1 MDYSPFEISVTITL
15 KDQLQ
20 KLKEGEMNIFNRID
34 VYGLEPCDVKDYIGV
49 LSSSLQLEG
58 RVNIG
63 FSRPSDD
70 PEVKYLVEN
79 YKSFNF
85 EKSEIRGVGKQ
96 CAIIFHKS
104 KNKF

>member
-1 MDYSPFEISVTITL
+1 MDYNPFEISVTITL

-70 PEVKYLVEN
+70 PEVKYLVE
-79 YKSFNF
+79 FL
-85 EKSEIRGVGKQ
+85 
-96 CAIIFHKS
+96 
-104 KNKF
+104 

>member
-34 VYGLEPCDVKDYIGV
+34 VFGLEPCDVKDYIGV
-49 LSSSLQLEG
+49 LSTSLQLGG

-63 FSRPSDD
+63 FSRTYDNT
-70 PEVKYLVEN
+70 EVKYLVEN

-104 KNKF
+104 NNKF

>member
-34 VYGLEPCDVKDYIGV
+34 VFGLEPCDVKDYIGV
-49 LSSSLQLEG
+49 LSTSLQLGG
-58 RVNIG
+58 RVNVG

-70 PEVKYLVEN
+70 PEVRELIDNHKY
-79 YKSFNF
+79 YNF
-85 EKSEIRGVGKQ
+85 EKAEIRGVGSQ
-96 CAIIFHKS
+96 CALIFHKS
-104 KNKF
+104 KTKF

>member
-1 MDYSPFEISVTITL
+1 MDYNPFEISVTITL

-63 FSRPSDD
+63 FSRPADD
-70 PEVKYLVEN
+70 PEVKDLVDN
-79 YKSFNF
+79 YKAFNF
-85 EKSEIRGVGKQ
+85 EKAEIRGVGSQ
-96 CAIIFHKS
+96 CAVIFHKS
-104 KNKF
+104 KTKF